1 MKNFHLALCV
11 ILLFVIFSSCRKV
24 TGKGP
29 VVMET
34 RQTASFNGLEL
45 KIDANV
51 YFTQDPAFKVELQA
65 QENILKE
72 IETTVI
78 NNNLVIRLRRPN
90 IRIRSSDGITIY
102 VSGPDVRSFTVEGS
116 GYLEAPAP
124 ITLPNLGL
132 QVNGSGNIR
141 INNANT
147 TQLDAGIDGSGHITV
162 SSGNANSANVRING
176 SGLLDVS
183 GILVKDADAS
193 ISGSGNIM
201 VFATQ
206 NLNASI
212 SGSGS
217 IMYKGNPAVSKHI
230 TGSGTVIHQ

>member
-1 MKNFHLALCV
+1 MKKFHLALCV
-11 ILLFVIFSSCRKV
+11 ILLFVIFSSCRKIV
-24 TGKGP
+24 GKGP
-29 VVMET
+29 VVTET

-45 KIDANV
+45 KINANV
-51 YFTQDPAFKVELQA
+51 YFTQDPVFKVELQA
-65 QENILKE
+65 QENILDE

-78 NNNLVIRLRRPN
+78 NNNLQIRLRRPN
-90 IRIRSSDGITIY
+90 TRIRSSDGITIY
-102 VSGPDVRSFTVEGS
+102 VSGPDVRSLTVEGS

-124 ITLPNLGL
+124 LTLPNLGL
-132 QVNGSGNIR
+132 QVNGSGSIR

-176 SGLLDVS
+176 SGLLDAS

-193 ISGSGNIM
+193 ISGSGNIL

-206 NLNASI
+206 NLHARI

-217 IMYKGNPAVSKHI
+217 IMYKGNPAVSTHI
-230 TGSGTVIHQ
+230 TGSGTVTHQ

>member
-1 MKNFHLALCV
+1 MKNCKLVLSV
-11 ILLFVIFSSCRKV
+11 ILLFATITSCRKV

-29 VVMET
+29 VVTEA
-34 RQTASFNGLEL
+34 RQTASFEGLEL
-45 KIDANV
+45 KIPANV

-65 QENILKE
+65 QENVLDE

-78 NNNLVIRLRRPN
+78 NNNLQIRFRRPTT
-90 IRIRSSDGITIY
+90 RISSNDGITIY
-102 VSGPDVRSFTVEGS
+102 VSGPNVRSFTVDGS

-141 INNANT
+141 INNT
-147 TQLDAGIDGSGHITV
+147 TTTLLDAGIDGSGHITV
-162 SSGNANSANVRING
+162 SSGNANSANLRING

-183 GILVKDADAS
+183 GIMVKDADAR
-193 ISGSGNIM
+193 ISGSGNII

-206 NLNASI
+206 NLNATI

-230 TGSGTVIHQ
+230 TGSGTVTHQ